1 MQGRAWRKQ
10 QPSDCR
16 SQTPTHL
23 AQRQPQLAVQDLPK
37 PQHVPAPRAAVCTR
51 IVAKRDASDLI
62 RGLGGRRDLEGRAG
76 RGEGQRVE
84 RRRRAKEM
92 QHGAAAASVRPP
104 PWRPAPHLALLPGVD
119 ARAVLH
125 ASELGGE
132 GQACGSLEGL
142 VVAPGACRDGAQ
154 RRTVRVAVTLLAV
167 QRCPCRALQRLAR
180 GPVGTP
186 ASSRRLASSGL
197 GSSGWTRQTPSAKA
211 AGARRSPSRA
221 GSASDMLWWRGG
233 ASRSAGREGGT

>member
-1 MQGRAWRKQ
+1 MTPPTLFVAWEGAAIWREG
-10 QPSDCR
+10 
-16 SQTPTHL
+16 QT
-23 AQRQPQLAVQDLPK
+23 R
-37 PQHVPAPRAAVCTR
+37 
-51 IVAKRDASDLI
+51 
-62 RGLGGRRDLEGRAG
+62 G
-76 RGEGQRVE
+76 RGSGWPTGNALCPYPELYGHRIAGCGGLE
-84 RRRRAKEM
+84 NCCGTRRASAKEM